1 MLKCKPIYESLLERM
16 LGTSLQEDAE
26 SYLSEKVL
34 HQFILSY
41 DSKIINKKIKQ
52 VYLPLK
58 SLIVSIERLG
68 EEIIPKGDTVLKA
81 GDRITVIT
89 DNKNLKYVT
98 DYFENN

>member
-1 MLKCKPIYESLLERM
+1 M
-16 LGTSLQEDAE
+16 
-26 SYLSEKVL
+26 

-58 SLIVSIERLG
+58 SLIVSVERLG